1 MAEQTISL
9 LDEWLAS
16 RLNETAQQ
24 WLQDRVEKV
33 EAKDLQQL
41 CLGFGLV
48 ARKIPKEPFEGT
60 PEELAAAEDAI
71 SGWRPQGWSLQD
83 LARTRLVLAL
93 QEEEGLFQTTLD
105 RLFAAGEVHELIALY
120 QSLPLFPYPKSHVNR
135 AAEGIRTNM
144 GVVFKAVAHH
154 NPYPAAQLPEGLWN
168 QMILKCLFVEVSLKP
183 VIGIDERKNPALT
196 RMLCD
201 YAHERWAAS
210 RTISPELWRC
220 VDPAHDQAALED
232 LKRVLDQGSERE
244 RRAAALSLAS
254 SDSPDARK
262 LLESDPHLSEEIASE
277 QVSWENL

>member
-1 MAEQTISL
+1 
-9 LDEWLAS
+9 
-16 RLNETAQQ
+16 
-24 WLQDRVEKV
+24 
-33 EAKDLQQL
+33 
-41 CLGFGLV
+41 
-48 ARKIPKEPFEGT
+48 
-60 PEELAAAEDAI
+60 
-71 SGWRPQGWSLQD
+71 
-83 LARTRLVLAL
+83 
-93 QEEEGLFQTTLD
+93 
-105 RLFAAGEVHELIALY
+105 
-120 QSLPLFPYPKSHVNR
+120 
-135 AAEGIRTNM
+135 
-144 GVVFKAVAHH
+144 
-154 NPYPAAQLPEGLWN
+154 
-168 QMILKCLFVEVSLKP
+168 
-183 VIGIDERKNPALT
+183 IDERKNPALT